1 MSEKAYDMIWK
12 EGLMIKLDMMGITA
26 IIYNWIKDIL
36 ADRFI
41 QVRIGKV
48 LSGRYMVE
56 NGIPQGSII
65 SPILFSIMIKDV
77 FSQVQGD
84 IVRSLFAD
92 DRAVWKRGRNINHI
106 TRKIQEAIEVVEKWS
121 YAWGF
126 RFSVDK
132 TKTITFTRKR
142 GINTEVKIYGQTN
155 EQVKV
160 KFLGVWFDAKLTWN
174 EHIQKI
180 KIRQ

>member
-1 MSEKAYDMIWK
+1 MDPIICLETGVKKAQVNKESGMAVFFEVEKAYDMIWK
-12 EGLMIKLDMMGITA
+12 EGLMIKLDMMSITG
-26 IIYNWIKDIL
+26 IIYNWIKDFL

-65 SPILFSIMIKDV
+65 SPILFSIMINYV

-92 DRAVWKRGRNINHI
+92 GSVETGKKYKSYYRKNTRGN
-106 TRKIQEAIEVVEKWS
+106 
-121 YAWGF
+121 
-126 RFSVDK
+126 
-132 TKTITFTRKR
+132 
-142 GINTEVKIYGQTN
+142 
-155 EQVKV
+155 
-160 KFLGVWFDAKLTWN
+160 
-174 EHIQKI
+174 
-180 KIRQ
+180 

>member
-12 EGLMIKLDMMGITA
+12 EGLMIKLDMMGITG
-26 IIYNWIKDIL
+26 IIYNWIKDFL

-65 SPILFSIMIKDV
+65 SPILFSVMIKDV

-92 DRAVWKRGRNINHI
+92 DGAVWKWGRNINHI
-106 TRKIQEAIEVVEKWS
+106 TGKIQEANEVVENGHMHGAS
-121 YAWGF
+121 GF
-126 RFSVDK
+126 
-132 TKTITFTRKR
+132 
-142 GINTEVKIYGQTN
+142 Q
-155 EQVKV
+155 
-160 KFLGVWFDAKLTWN
+160 
-174 EHIQKI
+174 
-180 KIRQ
+180 

>member
-1 MSEKAYDMIWK
+1 MDPIICLETGVKKAQVNKESGMAVFFEVEKAYDMIWK
-12 EGLMIKLDMMGITA
+12 EGLMIKLDMMSITG
-26 IIYNWIKDIL
+26 IIYNWIKDFL

-65 SPILFSIMIKDV
+65 SPILFSIMINYV

-106 TRKIQEAIEVVEKWS
+106 TGKIQEAIEVVENGHMHGAS
-121 YAWGF
+121 GF
-126 RFSVDK
+126 
-132 TKTITFTRKR
+132 
-142 GINTEVKIYGQTN
+142 Q
-155 EQVKV
+155 
-160 KFLGVWFDAKLTWN
+160 
-174 EHIQKI
+174 
-180 KIRQ
+180 

>member
-1 MSEKAYDMIWK
+1 MDPIICLETGVKKAQVNKELVMAVFVDVEKAYDMIWK
-12 EGLMIKLDMMGITA
+12 EGLMIKLDMMIITG
-26 IIYNWIKDIL
+26 IIYNWIKDFL

-65 SPILFSIMIKDV
+65 SPILFSIMINYV

-92 DRAVWKRGRNINHI
+92 DGAVWKRGRNINHI
-106 TRKIQEAIEVVEKWS
+106 TGKIQEAIEVVENGHMHGAS
-121 YAWGF
+121 GF
-126 RFSVDK
+126 
-132 TKTITFTRKR
+132 
-142 GINTEVKIYGQTN
+142 Q
-155 EQVKV
+155 
-160 KFLGVWFDAKLTWN
+160 
-174 EHIQKI
+174 
-180 KIRQ
+180 

>member
-1 MSEKAYDMIWK
+1 MMSEKAYDMIWK
-12 EGLMIKLDMMGITA
+12 EGLMIKLDMMGITG
-26 IIYNWIKDIL
+26 IIYNWIKDFL

-92 DRAVWKRGRNINHI
+92 DC
-106 TRKIQEAIEVVEKWS
+106 QE
-121 YAWGF
+121 
-126 RFSVDK
+126 R
-132 TKTITFTRKR
+132 
-142 GINTEVKIYGQTN
+142 
-155 EQVKV
+155 
-160 KFLGVWFDAKLTWN
+160 
-174 EHIQKI
+174 
-180 KIRQ
+180 